1 MREEEP
7 SGATIDLE
15 VHLGWGRDG
24 TYRAS
29 TTWEGR
35 ATRTPLAVD
44 VEAALGTLR
53 AGAAATRH
61 AREARRKDAPPPEP
75 GSASRVG
82 STLFTAMFAGA
93 MREAYA
99 ESRKAAEKA
108 GKPWRLVL
116 VVDADPL
123 ARVPWELLH
132 DPDRGEFL
140 ACHGSLVRR
149 PATGGRAV
157 PPPAA
162 ERIRISWVAAS
173 PRDHQILDIARER
186 QMLEQALSAVPDS
199 PQRPRPALADVD
211 PTPES
216 LFRLLEARHADPDL
230 QDRELHVLHFACHG
244 ELSGDEGRLVLQT
257 PAGDSHT
264 VSASTLARA
273 ILQDRSVR
281 LVVLNACEGA
291 ASTSEDALSSVAAL
305 LAARGVPAVIGMST
319 PILDELAVSLTAY
332 LYEALLR
339 TGRIDEALRAARHM
353 LQVRRP
359 EWSENGP
366 WASPVLWLSGE
377 GAEWLS
383 RPSEGPRREEAIPP
397 APPPPAPPPAPS
409 APPPPSPLPPPPAAV
424 FKKPPDVVYLAAEDD
439 AKHMGELAKQ
449 LRPTLRKLALTD
461 WHVSAAEAGLEP
473 EAALDAAVAA
483 ARVVVLLISSD
494 YLDDPLCQRG
504 QTAALDRASRGGLWI
519 VPVYVRPIDPGI
531 YKSQPFG
538 RMTSTPRSNKY
549 APVTQQPD
557 RDTAWA
563 EVAGAVRKVLEGLE
577 VHPVT

>member
-1 MREEEP
+1 VTDAAEP
-7 SGATIDLE
+7 IDLE
-15 VHLGWGRDG
+15 VHLGWGRNG
-24 TYRAS
+24 TYKAS
-29 TTWEGR
+29 ATWEGR
-35 ATRTPLAVD
+35 ATQTPLAVD
-44 VEAALGTLR
+44 IEAALGALR
-53 AGAAATRH
+53 TGAAATR
-61 AREARRKDAPPPEP
+61 EARRKNAPPPEK
-75 GSASRVG
+75 GAASRVG
-82 STLFTAMFAGA
+82 AALFTAMFAGA

-108 GKPWRLVL
+108 GRPWRLVL

-132 DPDRGEFL
+132 DPDRGQFL

-149 PATGGRAV
+149 PATGGRAA

-162 ERIRISWVAAS
+162 ERIRISWIAAA
-173 PRDHQILDIARER
+173 PRDHQILDVARER

-199 PQRPRPALADVD
+199 PHRPRPALTVVD

-216 LFRLLEARHADPDL
+216 LFRLLEARRADPDL

-244 ELSGDEGRLVLQT
+244 DLSDDEGHLVLQT

-264 VSASTLARA
+264 VSASTLAPA
-273 ILQDRSVR
+273 LLQDRSVR

-319 PILDELAVSLTAY
+319 PILDELAVSLTSY

-339 TGRIDEALRAARHM
+339 TPRIDEALRSARHM
-353 LQVRRP
+353 LQVRKP

-383 RPSEGPRREEAIPP
+383 RPESAQEQEVT
-397 APPPPAPPPAPS
+397 PPPP
-409 APPPPSPLPPPPAAV
+409 PPPPSPLPPPPTAA
-424 FKKPPDVVYLAAEDD
+424 FKKLPDVVYLAAEED
-439 AKHMGELAKQ
+439 AKHMTELAKQ
-449 LRPTLRKLALTD
+449 LRPTLKKLGLTD
-461 WHVSAAEAGLEP
+461 WHVSAVEAGLEL
-473 EAALDAAVAA
+473 EAALDAAVAS
-483 ARVVVLLISSD
+483 ARVVVLLISVD
-494 YLDDPLCQRG
+494 YLSDSLCQRA
-504 QTAALDRASRGGLWI
+504 QTAAFARASRGGLWI

-549 APVTQQPD
+549 APVTKQPD
-557 RDTAWA
+557 ADTAWA
-563 EVAGAVRKVLEGLE
+563 EVAGAVRKVLEGLKA
-577 VHPVT
+577 PSVT